1 MPSRLSERIKRD
13 KSPNKD
19 VAAITEKLNTT
30 LNLKDDE
37 PSDKAGE
44 TGVGGA
50 DSDEEEWEKLA
61 EKELNEPRQ
70 PTPPE
75 STDLAILELYD
86 FDPRIQMHQIVKELT
101 NIIDPTGTMPF
112 RPKMVNQ
119 SLFITF
125 NNPKHGMTCSISC

>member
-1 MPSRLSERIKRD
+1 MPSRLSERIKQD
-13 KSPNKD
+13 KSANKD
-19 VAAITEKLNTT
+19 IAVITEKLDTT
-30 LNLKDDE
+30 LNLEDDA
-37 PSDKAGE
+37 PSEKAGE
-44 TGVGGA
+44 TGAGGV

-61 EKELNEPRQ
+61 DKELNEPSQ

-75 STDLAILELYD
+75 STDLPILELYG

-125 NNPKHGMTCSISC
+125 NNPKHGMIYSISF